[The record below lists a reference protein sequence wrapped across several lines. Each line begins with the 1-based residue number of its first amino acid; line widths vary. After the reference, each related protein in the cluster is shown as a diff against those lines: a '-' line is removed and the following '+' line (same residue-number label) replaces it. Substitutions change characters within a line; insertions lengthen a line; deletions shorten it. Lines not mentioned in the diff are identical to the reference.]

1 MHSRTLRIS
10 SLAVAFAASAVAC
23 GGGDAEAPGRTPLAD
38 KWLLRA
44 DASYKAG
51 DFDDAQSSAG
61 AALDV
66 APKDPAIRVLNAKLA
81 LAHLDYAR
89 ALTLTEGLQ
98 TTEAHG
104 IRGRAHWYAGEIDDA
119 ADDLE
124 AELQDPS
131 VKDVW
136 AGEVSKLARRG
147 SGRHPFA
154 IDGGILAEVEMPPA
168 GAALVVPCDLE
179 GEHILAVIATASCE
193 VILDS

>member
-1 MHSRTLRIS
+1 MRHRSLRILS
-10 SLAVAFAASAVAC
+10 FSALVAASSIAC
-23 GGGDAEAPGRTPLAD
+23 GGGEGEVPGRAPLAD
-38 KWLLRA
+38 KWLTRA
-44 DASYKAG
+44 DASYKSG

-66 APKDPAIRVLNAKLA
+66 APRDPAIRLLNAKLA

-89 ALTLTEGLQ
+89 ALMLTEGLQ
-98 TTEAHG
+98 TTEAHS

-124 AELQDPS
+124 AELQDPA

-136 AGEVSKLARRG
+136 AREDSKLARRG

-154 IDGGILAEVEMPPA
+154 LDGGIIAEV
-168 GAALVVPCDLE
+168 
-179 GEHILAVIATASCE
+179 
-193 VILDS
+193 